1 MSFGLWKL
9 AFILI
14 VAYLGYRFAMG
25 LIDSAMA
32 ALTTTFW
39 WMLP

>member
-1 MSFGLWKL
+1 MGFGLWKL
-9 AFILI
+9 IFILI

-25 LIDSAMA
+25 LIDSA
-32 ALTTTFW
+32 TTLLSATFW